1 MLYLAMRNLTCKH
14 DESLVECIGVVRE
27 KSFWAIQPIVSG
39 NFSSNKSNQ
48 AIGARTYCFVPAG
61 SKFIL
66 QAKAVD
72 QKDKVNLLELE
83 SSLEQLDC
91 SIGFFQ
97 SF

>member
-1 MLYLAMRNLTCKH
+1 M
-14 DESLVECIGVVRE
+14 
-27 KSFWAIQPIVSG
+27 SG

-91 SIGFFQ
+91 IGFFFKVFKYASKRDKVEIQ
-97 SF
+97 NVVYLDSGG